1 MRSRLAAL
9 ALLMFSGI
17 ALARD
22 PVAIRDIRIEG
33 IQRIEAGTVF
43 SYLPLRVGDV
53 LDDDRSDQA
62 VKALFDT
69 GFFKDVRLELE
80 GDVLVVVVEERPSI
94 ASVDI
99 EGTKEFPAD
108 ALKSSLQEL
117 GLGVARTFDR
127 ALLDKAEQELKRQY
141 NARGKY
147 AATVTTTVT
156 PLERNR
162 VGLRFTVVEG
172 EAAKIRQIRILGARV
187 FKESDLVDELTLR
200 TPDWLSWYTKNDQY
214 SKQKLQADLETL
226 RSYYLNR
233 GYLEFNVE
241 GTQVSLTP
249 DRKAIYITISITE
262 GQPYKVTDIKLG
274 GEMLVPEAELRKL
287 VKVVPGETYSREQ
300 LNASTK
306 AINDRLSNDGYAF
319 ANVNA
324 VPDIDKE
331 KRTAAFTLF
340 IDPGRRVYVRRIVV
354 NGNTKTR
361 DEVVRREFRQMEG
374 GWYSAAQID
383 ASKKR
388 IDRTG
393 YFGEVGVETP
403 AVPGTSD
410 QVDVNVK
417 VKEKS
422 TGAITLGGGFSSDG
436 LLLSSSVS
444 QANVLGSGNSISLAA
459 NTGRINTVYSLSF
472 TNPYST
478 VDGVSR
484 GFDLYKR
491 RSDLS
496 LLSFGPRYNTDT
508 IGGGVRFGVPINES
522 DTINLG
528 LSVEATQLETFCA
541 DPVTGVVPGG
551 KGASFRSAC
560 EYVARQGDS
569 NAGLIGSV
577 GWSRNRLNSFLMPT
591 SGQRQRA
598 TLEFG
603 VPGLDLKY
611 YKFTY
616 DHVAYF
622 PITSDLTLKLNG
634 EVGYA
639 SGYSGSELPFFKN
652 FYAGGITSVRGFRTS
667 TLGPKDT
674 SSGGGLLA
682 RPIGGNQRLVATAE
696 VLYPIPGLGKER
708 SARISTFVDS
718 GLIRNSLESGS
729 DSGIKFSAGVGI
741 YFVSPFGPIQLSVA
755 KPLNSG
761 PTDIT
766 QIFQFTMGSQ
776 F

>member
-1 MRSRLAAL
+1 MISRLVAL
-9 ALLMFSGI
+9 ALLMMWGV
-17 ALARD
+17 AEARD
-22 PVAIRDIRIEG
+22 PVTVRDIRIEG

-43 SYLPLRVGDV
+43 SYLPIRAGDV

-62 VKALFDT
+62 LKALFDT

-80 GDVLVVVVEERPSI
+80 GDVLVVIVEERPSI
-94 ASVDI
+94 ASI
-99 EGTKEFPAD
+99 EVEGSKEFPAD

-117 GLGVARTFDR
+117 GLGIARTFDR

-162 VGLRFTVVEG
+162 VGIRFAVVEG
-172 EAAKIRQIRILGARV
+172 EAAKIRQIRILGTKV
-187 FKESDLVDELTLR
+187 FKEAELVDQLTLR
-200 TPDWLSWYTKNDQY
+200 TPDWLSWYTRNDQY

-226 RSYYLNR
+226 RSFYLNR

-249 DRKAIYITISITE
+249 DRKSIYITISVTE
-262 GQPYKVTDIKLG
+262 GEPYKVTDVKLA
-274 GEMLVPEAELRKL
+274 GEFLVPEEELRKL
-287 VKVVPGETYSREQ
+287 IKVAPGETYSRER

-306 AINDRLSNDGYAF
+306 AISDRLSNDGYAF
-319 ANVNA
+319 SNVNA
-324 VPDIDKE
+324 APEIDKE
-331 KRTAAFTLF
+331 NRTAAFTLF

-374 GWYSAAQID
+374 GWYSASQIE
-383 ASKKR
+383 ASKR
-388 IDRTG
+388 RVDRTN
-393 YFGEVGVETP
+393 YFSEVGIETP
-403 AVPGTSD
+403 AVPGSSD
-410 QVDVNVK
+410 QIDVNVK

-436 LLLSSSVS
+436 FLLSSSVS
-444 QANVLGSGNSISLAA
+444 QANVLGSGNSIGIAA
-459 NTGRINTVYSLSF
+459 NTGRINTVYSISF

-491 RSDLS
+491 RSDLA
-496 LLSFGPRYNTDT
+496 LLSFGPRYNTDS
-508 IGGGVRFGVPINES
+508 IGGGVRFGVPINET

-528 LSVEATQLETFCA
+528 LAAEATDLEVFDCDNPDST
-541 DPVTGVVPGG
+541 VR
-551 KGASFRSAC
+551 SFRSAC
-560 EYVARQGDS
+560 AYVARQGTS
-569 NAGLIGSV
+569 NSGVIGSA
-577 GWSRNRLNSFLMPT
+577 GWARNRLDSIILPRKG
-591 SGQRQRA
+591 SRQRA

-616 DHVAYF
+616 DHLYYTPLVG
-622 PITSDLTLKLNG
+622 DLTLKLNA

-639 SGYSGSELPFFKN
+639 AGFGGSELPFFKN

-667 TLGPKDT
+667 NIGPKDGEGT
-674 SSGGGLLA
+674 LA
-682 RPIGGNQRLVATAE
+682 RPTGGNQRLVTSAE
-696 VLYPIPGLGKER
+696 VMYLIPGLGKER
-708 SARISTFVDS
+708 NARISTFVDA
-718 GLIRNSLESGS
+718 GLIRNSLESSPDDGARIS
-729 DSGIKFSAGVGI
+729 TGIGL
-741 YFVSPFGPIQLSVA
+741 YFVSPFGPIQLAIS
-755 KPLNSG
+755 KPLNPG
-761 PTDIT
+761 PNDVT
-766 QIFQFTMGSQ
+766 QTFQFTMGQ
-776 F
+776 NF

>member
-1 MRSRLAAL
+1 MISRLVAL
-9 ALLMFSGI
+9 ALLMMWGV
-17 ALARD
+17 AEARD
-22 PVAIRDIRIEG
+22 PVTVRDIRIEG

-43 SYLPLRVGDV
+43 SYLPIRAGDV

-62 VKALFDT
+62 LKALFDT

-80 GDVLVVVVEERPSI
+80 GDVLVVIVEERPSI
-94 ASVDI
+94 ASI
-99 EGTKEFPAD
+99 EVEGSKEFPAD

-117 GLGVARTFDR
+117 GLGIARTFDR

-162 VGLRFTVVEG
+162 VGIRFAVVEG
-172 EAAKIRQIRILGARV
+172 EAAKIRQIRILGTKV
-187 FKESDLVDELTLR
+187 FKEAELVDQLTLR
-200 TPDWLSWYTKNDQY
+200 TPDWLSWYTRNDQY

-226 RSYYLNR
+226 RSFYLNR

-249 DRKAIYITISITE
+249 DRKSIYITISVTE
-262 GQPYKVTDIKLG
+262 GEPYKVTDVKLA
-274 GEMLVPEAELRKL
+274 GEFLVPEEELRKL
-287 VKVVPGETYSREQ
+287 IKVAPGETYSRER

-306 AINDRLSNDGYAF
+306 AISDRLSNDGYAF
-319 ANVNA
+319 SNVNA
-324 VPDIDKE
+324 APEIDKE
-331 KRTAAFTLF
+331 NRTAAFTLF

-374 GWYSAAQID
+374 GWYSAAQIE
-383 ASKKR
+383 ASKR
-388 IDRTG
+388 RVDRTN
-393 YFGEVGVETP
+393 YFSEVGIETP
-403 AVPGTSD
+403 AVPGSSD
-410 QVDVNVK
+410 QIDVNVK

-436 LLLSSSVS
+436 FLLSSSVS
-444 QANVLGSGNSISLAA
+444 QANVLGSGNSIGIAA
-459 NTGRINTVYSLSF
+459 NTGRINTVYSISF

-491 RSDLS
+491 RSDLA
-496 LLSFGPRYNTDT
+496 LLSFGPRYNTDS
-508 IGGGVRFGVPINES
+508 IGGGVRFGVPINET

-528 LSVEATQLETFCA
+528 LAAEATDLEVFDCDNPESTA
-541 DPVTGVVPGG
+541 R
-551 KGASFRSAC
+551 SFRSAC
-560 EYVARQGDS
+560 AYVARQGTS
-569 NAGLIGSV
+569 NSGVIGSA
-577 GWSRNRLNSFLMPT
+577 GWARNRLDSIILPRKG
-591 SGQRQRA
+591 SRQRA

-616 DHVAYF
+616 DHLYYTPLVG
-622 PITSDLTLKLNG
+622 DLTLKLNA

-639 SGYSGSELPFFKN
+639 AGFGGSELPFFKN

-667 TLGPKDT
+667 NIGPKDGEGT
-674 SSGGGLLA
+674 LA
-682 RPIGGNQRLVATAE
+682 RPTGGNQRLVTSAE
-696 VLYPIPGLGKER
+696 VMYLIPGLGKER
-708 SARISTFVDS
+708 NARISTFVDA
-718 GLIRNSLESGS
+718 GLIRNSLENSPDDGARIS
-729 DSGIKFSAGVGI
+729 TGIGL
-741 YFVSPFGPIQLSVA
+741 YFVSPFGPIQLAIS
-755 KPLNSG
+755 KPLNPG
-761 PTDIT
+761 PNDVT
-766 QIFQFTMGSQ
+766 QTFQFTMGQ
-776 F
+776 NF

>member
-1 MRSRLAAL
+1 MISRLVAL
-9 ALLMFSGI
+9 ALLMMWGV
-17 ALARD
+17 AEARD
-22 PVAIRDIRIEG
+22 PVTVRDIRIEG

-43 SYLPLRVGDV
+43 SYLPIRAGDV

-62 VKALFDT
+62 LKALFDT

-80 GDVLVVVVEERPSI
+80 GDVLVVIVEERPSI
-94 ASVDI
+94 ASI
-99 EGTKEFPAD
+99 EVEGSKEFPAD

-117 GLGVARTFDR
+117 GLGIARTFDR

-162 VGLRFTVVEG
+162 VGIRFAVVEG
-172 EAAKIRQIRILGARV
+172 EAAKIRQIRILGTKV
-187 FKESDLVDELTLR
+187 FKEAELVDQLTLR
-200 TPDWLSWYTKNDQY
+200 TPDWLSWYTRNDQY

-226 RSYYLNR
+226 RSFYLNR

-249 DRKAIYITISITE
+249 DRKSIYITISVTE
-262 GQPYKVTDIKLG
+262 GEPYKVTDVKLA
-274 GEMLVPEAELRKL
+274 GEFLVPEEELRKL
-287 VKVVPGETYSREQ
+287 IKVAPGETYSRER

-306 AINDRLSNDGYAF
+306 AISDRLSNDGYAF
-319 ANVNA
+319 SNVNA
-324 VPDIDKE
+324 APEIDKE
-331 KRTAAFTLF
+331 NRTAAFTLF

-374 GWYSAAQID
+374 GWYSAAQIE
-383 ASKKR
+383 ASKR
-388 IDRTG
+388 RVDRTN
-393 YFGEVGVETP
+393 YFSEVGIETP
-403 AVPGTSD
+403 AVPGSSD
-410 QVDVNVK
+410 QIDVNVK

-436 LLLSSSVS
+436 FLLSSSVS
-444 QANVLGSGNSISLAA
+444 QANVLGSGNSIGIAA
-459 NTGRINTVYSLSF
+459 NTGRINTVYSISF

-491 RSDLS
+491 RSDLA
-496 LLSFGPRYNTDT
+496 LLSFGPRYNTDS
-508 IGGGVRFGVPINES
+508 IGGGVRFGVPINET

-528 LSVEATQLETFCA
+528 LAAEATDLEVFDCDNPDST
-541 DPVTGVVPGG
+541 VR
-551 KGASFRSAC
+551 SFRSAC
-560 EYVARQGDS
+560 AYVARQGTS
-569 NAGLIGSV
+569 NSGVIGSA
-577 GWSRNRLNSFLMPT
+577 GWARNRLDSIILPRKG
-591 SGQRQRA
+591 SRQRA

-616 DHVAYF
+616 DHLYYTPLVG
-622 PITSDLTLKLNG
+622 DLTLKLNA

-639 SGYSGSELPFFKN
+639 AGFGGSELPFFKN

-667 TLGPKDT
+667 NIGPKDGEGT
-674 SSGGGLLA
+674 LA
-682 RPIGGNQRLVATAE
+682 RPTGGNQRLVTSAE
-696 VLYPIPGLGKER
+696 VMYLIPGLGKER
-708 SARISTFVDS
+708 NARISTFVDA
-718 GLIRNSLESGS
+718 GLIRNSLESSPDDGARIS
-729 DSGIKFSAGVGI
+729 TGIGL
-741 YFVSPFGPIQLSVA
+741 YFVSPFGPIQLAIS
-755 KPLNSG
+755 KPLNPG
-761 PTDIT
+761 PNDVT
-766 QIFQFTMGSQ
+766 QTFQFTMGQ
-776 F
+776 NF

>member
-1 MRSRLAAL
+1 MISRLVAL
-9 ALLMFSGI
+9 ALLMLWGV
-17 ALARD
+17 AEARD
-22 PVAIRDIRIEG
+22 PVTVRDIRIEG

-43 SYLPLRVGDV
+43 SYLPIRAGDV
-53 LDDDRSDQA
+53 LDGDRSDQA
-62 VKALFDT
+62 LKALFDT

-80 GDVLVVVVEERPSI
+80 GDVLVVIVEERPSI
-94 ASVDI
+94 ASI
-99 EGTKEFPAD
+99 EVEGSKEFPAD

-117 GLGVARTFDR
+117 GLGIARTFDR

-162 VGLRFTVVEG
+162 VGIRFAVVEG
-172 EAAKIRQIRILGARV
+172 AAAKIRQIRILGTKV
-187 FKESDLVDELTLR
+187 FKEAELVDQLTLR
-200 TPDWLSWYTKNDQY
+200 TPDWLSWYTRNDQY

-226 RSYYLNR
+226 RSFYLNR

-249 DRKAIYITISITE
+249 DRKSIYITISVTE
-262 GQPYKVTDIKLG
+262 GEPYKVTDVKLA
-274 GEMLVPEAELRKL
+274 GEFLVPEEELRKL
-287 VKVVPGETYSREQ
+287 IKVAPGETYSRER

-306 AINDRLSNDGYAF
+306 AISDRLSNDGYAF
-319 ANVNA
+319 SNVNA
-324 VPDIDKE
+324 APEIDKE
-331 KRTAAFTLF
+331 NRTAAFTLF

-374 GWYSAAQID
+374 GWYSAAQIE
-383 ASKKR
+383 ASKR
-388 IDRTG
+388 RVDRTN
-393 YFGEVGVETP
+393 YFSEVGIETP
-403 AVPGTSD
+403 AVPGSSD
-410 QVDVNVK
+410 QIDVNVK

-436 LLLSSSVS
+436 FLLSSSVS
-444 QANVLGSGNSISLAA
+444 QANVLGSGNSIGIAA
-459 NTGRINTVYSLSF
+459 NTGRINTVYSISF

-491 RSDLS
+491 RSDLA
-496 LLSFGPRYNTDT
+496 LLSFGPRYNTDS
-508 IGGGVRFGVPINES
+508 IGGGVRFGVPINET

-528 LSVEATQLETFCA
+528 LAAEATDLEVFDCDNPESTA
-541 DPVTGVVPGG
+541 R
-551 KGASFRSAC
+551 SFRSAC
-560 EYVARQGDS
+560 AYVARQGTS
-569 NAGLIGSV
+569 NSGVIGSA
-577 GWSRNRLNSFLMPT
+577 GWARNRLDSIILPRKG
-591 SGQRQRA
+591 SRQRA

-616 DHVAYF
+616 DHLYYTPLVG
-622 PITSDLTLKLNG
+622 DLTLKLNA

-639 SGYSGSELPFFKN
+639 GGFGGSELPFFKN

-667 TLGPKDT
+667 NIGPKDGEGT
-674 SSGGGLLA
+674 LA
-682 RPIGGNQRLVATAE
+682 RPTGGNQRLVTSAE
-696 VLYPIPGLGKER
+696 VMYLIPGLGKER
-708 SARISTFVDS
+708 NARISTFVDA
-718 GLIRNSLESGS
+718 GLIRNSLENSPDDGARIS
-729 DSGIKFSAGVGI
+729 TGIGL
-741 YFVSPFGPIQLSVA
+741 YFVSPFGPIQLAIS
-755 KPLNSG
+755 KPLNPG
-761 PTDIT
+761 PNDVT
-766 QIFQFTMGSQ
+766 QTFQFTMGQ
-776 F
+776 NF

>member
-1 MRSRLAAL
+1 MISRLVAL
-9 ALLMFSGI
+9 ALLMMWGV
-17 ALARD
+17 AEARD
-22 PVAIRDIRIEG
+22 PVTVRDIRIEG

-43 SYLPLRVGDV
+43 SYLPIRAGDV

-62 VKALFDT
+62 LKALFDT

-80 GDVLVVVVEERPSI
+80 GDVLVVIVEERPSI
-94 ASVDI
+94 ASI
-99 EGTKEFPAD
+99 EVEGSKEFPAD

-117 GLGVARTFDR
+117 GLGIARTFDR

-162 VGLRFTVVEG
+162 VGIRFAVVEG
-172 EAAKIRQIRILGARV
+172 EAAKIRQIRILGTKV
-187 FKESDLVDELTLR
+187 FKEAELVDQLTLR
-200 TPDWLSWYTKNDQY
+200 TPDWLSWYTRNDQY

-226 RSYYLNR
+226 RSFYLNR

-249 DRKAIYITISITE
+249 DRKSIYITISVTE
-262 GQPYKVTDIKLG
+262 GEPYKVTDVKLA
-274 GEMLVPEAELRKL
+274 GEFLVPEEELRKL
-287 VKVVPGETYSREQ
+287 IKVAPGETYSRER

-306 AINDRLSNDGYAF
+306 AISDRLSNDGYAF
-319 ANVNA
+319 SNVNA
-324 VPDIDKE
+324 APEIDKE
-331 KRTAAFTLF
+331 NRTAAFTLF

-374 GWYSAAQID
+374 GWYSASQIE
-383 ASKKR
+383 ASKR
-388 IDRTG
+388 RVDRTN
-393 YFGEVGVETP
+393 YFSEVGIETP
-403 AVPGTSD
+403 AVPGSSD
-410 QVDVNVK
+410 QIDVNVK

-436 LLLSSSVS
+436 FLLSSSVS
-444 QANVLGSGNSISLAA
+444 QANVLGSGNSIGIAA
-459 NTGRINTVYSLSF
+459 NTGRINTVYSISF

-491 RSDLS
+491 RSDLA
-496 LLSFGPRYNTDT
+496 LLSFGPRYNTDS
-508 IGGGVRFGVPINES
+508 IGGGVRFGVPINET

-528 LSVEATQLETFCA
+528 LAAEATDLEVFDCDNPDSTA
-541 DPVTGVVPGG
+541 R
-551 KGASFRSAC
+551 SFRSAC
-560 EYVARQGDS
+560 AYVARQGTS
-569 NAGLIGSV
+569 NSGVIGSA
-577 GWSRNRLNSFLMPT
+577 GWARNRLDSIILPRKG
-591 SGQRQRA
+591 SRQRA

-616 DHVAYF
+616 DHLYYTPLVG
-622 PITSDLTLKLNG
+622 DLTLKLNA

-639 SGYSGSELPFFKN
+639 AGFGGSELPFFKN

-667 TLGPKDT
+667 NIGPKDGEGT
-674 SSGGGLLA
+674 LA
-682 RPIGGNQRLVATAE
+682 RPTGGNQRLVTSAE
-696 VLYPIPGLGKER
+696 VMYLIPGLGKER
-708 SARISTFVDS
+708 NARISTFVDA
-718 GLIRNSLESGS
+718 GLIRNSLENSPDDGARIS
-729 DSGIKFSAGVGI
+729 TGIGL
-741 YFVSPFGPIQLSVA
+741 YFVSPFGPIQLAIS
-755 KPLNSG
+755 KPLNPG
-761 PTDIT
+761 PNDVT
-766 QIFQFTMGSQ
+766 QTFQFTMGQ
-776 F
+776 NF

>member
-1 MRSRLAAL
+1 MRLRLAAL
-9 ALLMFSGI
+9 ALLLFSGM

-22 PVAIRDIRIEG
+22 PVTIRDIRIEG
-33 IQRIEAGTVF
+33 IQRVEAGTVF
-43 SYLPLRVGDV
+43 SYLPLRVGDL
-53 LDDDRSDQA
+53 LDEERSDQA
-62 VKALFDT
+62 LKALFDT

-80 GDVLVVVVEERPSI
+80 GDVLVVIVEERPSI

-117 GLGVARTFDR
+117 GLGVSRTFDR

-172 EAAKIRQIRILGARV
+172 DAAKIRQIRILGAKV
-187 FKESDLVDELTLR
+187 FKEAELIDQLTLR
-200 TPDWLSWYTKNDQY
+200 TPDLLSWYTKNDQY

-249 DRKAIYITISITE
+249 DRKSIYITISVTE
-262 GQPYKVTDIKLG
+262 GEPYKVTDVKLA
-274 GEMLVPEAELRKL
+274 GEFLVPEDELKQL
-287 VKVVPGETYSREQ
+287 LKVAPGETYSREK

-306 AINDRLSNDGYAF
+306 AISERLSGDGYAF

-324 VPDIDKE
+324 APEIDKE
-331 KRTAAFTLF
+331 NRTAAFTLF

-361 DEVVRREFRQMEG
+361 DEVIRREFRQMEG
-374 GWYSAAQID
+374 GWYNSAQIE
-383 ASKKR
+383 ASKR
-388 IDRTG
+388 RVDRTA
-393 YFGEVGVETP
+393 YFSEVGIETP
-403 AVPGTSD
+403 AVPGSSD
-410 QVDVNVK
+410 QIDVNVK

-436 LLLSSSVS
+436 FLLSSSVS
-444 QANVLGSGNSISLAA
+444 QANVLGSGNSIGIAA

-491 RSDLS
+491 RSDLA
-496 LLSFGPRYNTDT
+496 LLSFGPRYNTDS

-528 LSVEATQLETFCA
+528 MAVESTDLEVFDCD
-541 DPVTGVVPGG
+541 DPDSNRR
-551 KGASFRSAC
+551 SFRSAC
-560 EYVARQGDS
+560 AYVARQGTTNS
-569 NAGLIGSV
+569 GVIGSV
-577 GWSRNRLNSFLMPT
+577 GWARNRLDSIILPK
-591 SGQRQRA
+591 SGSRQRA
-598 TLEFG
+598 TLEVG

-616 DHVAYF
+616 DHLYYTPLVGDF
-622 PITSDLTLKLNG
+622 ILKLNG
-634 EVGYA
+634 ELGYA
-639 SGYSGSELPFFKN
+639 EGFAGSELPFFKN

-667 TLGPKDT
+667 NIGPKDGT
-674 SSGGGLLA
+674 GNLA
-682 RPIGGNQRLVATAE
+682 RPTGGNQRLVASAE

-708 SARISTFVDS
+708 NARISTFVDA
-718 GLIRNSLESGS
+718 GLIRNSLESSPDDGARLS
-729 DSGIKFSAGVGI
+729 TGIGL
-741 YFVSPFGPIQLSVA
+741 YFVSPFGPIQLAIS
-755 KPLNSG
+755 KPINPG
-761 PTDIT
+761 PNDVVQT
-766 QIFQFTMGSQ
+766 FQFTMGQ
-776 F
+776 NF

>member
-1 MRSRLAAL
+1 MRFGFAAL
-9 ALLMFSGI
+9 AFLFSMLLSGL
-17 ALARD
+17 AAARD
-22 PVAIRDIRIEG
+22 PVTIRDIRVEG
-33 IQRIEAGTVF
+33 IQRVEAGTVF

-53 LDDDRSDQA
+53 LDADRSDQA
-62 VKALFDT
+62 IKALFDT
-69 GFFKDVRLELE
+69 GFFKDVKLELE
-80 GDVLVVVVEERPSI
+80 GDVLVVIVEERPSI
-94 ASVDI
+94 ASIDI

-172 EAAKIRQIRILGARV
+172 NAAKIRQIRILGTRA
-187 FKESDLVDELTLR
+187 FKEAELVDELTLR

-249 DRKAIYITISITE
+249 DRKSLYITISISE
-262 GQPYKVTDIKLG
+262 GEPYKVTDIKLA
-274 GEMLVPEAELRKL
+274 GEFLVPEEELRKL
-287 VKVVPGETYSREQ
+287 IKVSPGETYSRAQ

-306 AINDRLSNDGYAF
+306 AISDRLSNDGYAF

-324 VPDIDKE
+324 APEIDKE

-383 ASKKR
+383 ISKKR

-393 YFGEVGVETP
+393 YFAEVGIETP
-403 AVPGTSD
+403 AVPGSSD
-410 QVDVNVK
+410 QIDVNVK

-444 QANVLGSGNSISLAA
+444 QANVLGSGNSISLGA

-491 RSDLS
+491 RSDLA
-496 LLSFGPRYNTDT
+496 LLSFGPLYNTDSL
-508 IGGGVRFGVPINES
+508 GGGVRFSVPINDTDAINFGLALES
-522 DTINLG
+522 T
-528 LSVEATQLETFCA
+528 TLEVFNCNDETSNRR
-541 DPVTGVVPGG
+541 
-551 KGASFRSAC
+551 SFRSAC
-560 EYVARQGDS
+560 DYVARQGE
-569 NAGLIGSV
+569 NNNGVIGSV
-577 GWSRNRLNSFLMPT
+577 GWARNRLNSFVLPT

-603 VPGLDLKY
+603 MPGLDLKY

-616 DHVAYF
+616 DHLYYTPLVGDF
-622 PITSDLTLKLNG
+622 ILKLNG

-639 SGYSGSELPFFKN
+639 NGYSGSELPFFKN
-652 FYAGGITSVRGFRTS
+652 FYAGGISSVRGFRTS
-667 TLGPKDT
+667 TLGPKDDRNGT
-674 SSGGGLLA
+674 GILA
-682 RPIGGNQRLVATAE
+682 RPVGGNQRVVATAE

-708 SARISTFVDS
+708 NARISTFVDG
-718 GLIRNSLESGS
+718 GLIRNSQES
-729 DSGIKFSAGVGI
+729 SGDDGPRFSAGIGV

-755 KPLNSG
+755 QPLNSG
-761 PTDIT
+761 PNDIT

>member
-1 MRSRLAAL
+1 MISRLVAL
-9 ALLMFSGI
+9 ALLMLWGV
-17 ALARD
+17 AEARD
-22 PVAIRDIRIEG
+22 PVTVRDIRIEG

-43 SYLPLRVGDV
+43 SYLPIRAGDV
-53 LDDDRSDQA
+53 LDGDRSDQA
-62 VKALFDT
+62 LKALFDT

-80 GDVLVVVVEERPSI
+80 GDVLVVIVEERPSI
-94 ASVDI
+94 ASI
-99 EGTKEFPAD
+99 EVEGSKEFPAD

-117 GLGVARTFDR
+117 GLGIARTFDR

-162 VGLRFTVVEG
+162 VGIRFAVVEG
-172 EAAKIRQIRILGARV
+172 AAAKIRQIRILGTKV
-187 FKESDLVDELTLR
+187 FKEAELVDQLTLR
-200 TPDWLSWYTKNDQY
+200 TPDWLSWYTRNDQY

-226 RSYYLNR
+226 RSFYLNR

-249 DRKAIYITISITE
+249 DRKSIYITISVTE
-262 GQPYKVTDIKLG
+262 GEPYKVTDVKLA
-274 GEMLVPEAELRKL
+274 GEFLVPEEELRKL
-287 VKVVPGETYSREQ
+287 IKVAPGETYSRER

-306 AINDRLSNDGYAF
+306 AISDRLSNDGYAF
-319 ANVNA
+319 SNVNA
-324 VPDIDKE
+324 APEIDKE
-331 KRTAAFTLF
+331 NRTAAFTLF

-374 GWYSAAQID
+374 GWYSAAQIE
-383 ASKKR
+383 ASKR
-388 IDRTG
+388 RVDRTN
-393 YFGEVGVETP
+393 YFSEVGIETP
-403 AVPGTSD
+403 AVPGSSD
-410 QVDVNVK
+410 QIDVNVK

-436 LLLSSSVS
+436 FLLSSSVS
-444 QANVLGSGNSISLAA
+444 QANVLGSGNSIGIAA
-459 NTGRINTVYSLSF
+459 NTGRINTVYSISF

-491 RSDLS
+491 RSDLA
-496 LLSFGPRYNTDT
+496 LLSFGPRYNTDS
-508 IGGGVRFGVPINES
+508 IGGGVRFGVPINET

-528 LSVEATQLETFCA
+528 LAAEATDLEVFNCDNPESTA
-541 DPVTGVVPGG
+541 R
-551 KGASFRSAC
+551 SFRSAC
-560 EYVARQGDS
+560 AYVARQGTS
-569 NAGLIGSV
+569 NSGVIGSA
-577 GWSRNRLNSFLMPT
+577 GWARNRLDSIILPRKG
-591 SGQRQRA
+591 SRQRA

-616 DHVAYF
+616 DHLYYTPLVG
-622 PITSDLTLKLNG
+622 DLTLKLNA

-639 SGYSGSELPFFKN
+639 GGFGGSELPFFKN

-667 TLGPKDT
+667 NIGPKDGEGT
-674 SSGGGLLA
+674 LA
-682 RPIGGNQRLVATAE
+682 RPTGGNQRLVTSAE
-696 VLYPIPGLGKER
+696 VMYLIPGLGKER
-708 SARISTFVDS
+708 NARISTFVDA
-718 GLIRNSLESGS
+718 GLIRNSLENSPDDGARIS
-729 DSGIKFSAGVGI
+729 TGIGL
-741 YFVSPFGPIQLSVA
+741 YFVSPFGPIQLAIS
-755 KPLNSG
+755 KPLNPG
-761 PTDIT
+761 PNDVT
-766 QIFQFTMGSQ
+766 QTFQFTMGQ
-776 F
+776 NF

>member
-1 MRSRLAAL
+1 MISRLVAL
-9 ALLMFSGI
+9 ALLMMWGV
-17 ALARD
+17 AEARD
-22 PVAIRDIRIEG
+22 PVTVRDIRIEG

-43 SYLPLRVGDV
+43 SYLPIRAGDV

-62 VKALFDT
+62 LKALFDT

-80 GDVLVVVVEERPSI
+80 GDVLVVIVEERPSI
-94 ASVDI
+94 ASI
-99 EGTKEFPAD
+99 EVEGSKEFPAD

-117 GLGVARTFDR
+117 GLGIARTFDR

-162 VGLRFTVVEG
+162 VGIRFAVVEG
-172 EAAKIRQIRILGARV
+172 EAAKIRQIRILGTKV
-187 FKESDLVDELTLR
+187 FKEAELVDQLTLR
-200 TPDWLSWYTKNDQY
+200 TPDWLSWYTRNDQY

-226 RSYYLNR
+226 RSFYLNR

-249 DRKAIYITISITE
+249 DRKSIYITISVTE
-262 GQPYKVTDIKLG
+262 GEPYKVTDVKLA
-274 GEMLVPEAELRKL
+274 GEFLVPEEELRKL
-287 VKVVPGETYSREQ
+287 IKVAPGETYSRER

-306 AINDRLSNDGYAF
+306 AISDRLSNDGYAF
-319 ANVNA
+319 SNVNA
-324 VPDIDKE
+324 APEIDKE
-331 KRTAAFTLF
+331 NRTAAFTLF

-374 GWYSAAQID
+374 GWYSAAQIE
-383 ASKKR
+383 ASKR
-388 IDRTG
+388 RVDRTN
-393 YFGEVGVETP
+393 YFSEVGIETP
-403 AVPGTSD
+403 AVPGSSD
-410 QVDVNVK
+410 QIDVNVK

-436 LLLSSSVS
+436 FLLSSSVS
-444 QANVLGSGNSISLAA
+444 QANVLGSGNSIGIAA
-459 NTGRINTVYSLSF
+459 NTGRINTVYSISF

-491 RSDLS
+491 RSDLA
-496 LLSFGPRYNTDT
+496 LLSFGPRYNTDS
-508 IGGGVRFGVPINES
+508 IGGGVRFGVPINET

-528 LSVEATQLETFCA
+528 LAAEATDLEVFDCDNPESTA
-541 DPVTGVVPGG
+541 R
-551 KGASFRSAC
+551 SFRSAC
-560 EYVARQGDS
+560 AYVARQGTS
-569 NAGLIGSV
+569 NSGVIGSA
-577 GWSRNRLNSFLMPT
+577 GWARNRLDSIILPRKG
-591 SGQRQRA
+591 SRQRA

-611 YKFTY
+611 YKLTY
-616 DHVAYF
+616 DHLYYTPLVG
-622 PITSDLTLKLNG
+622 DLTLKLNA

-639 SGYSGSELPFFKN
+639 AGFGGSELPFFKN

-667 TLGPKDT
+667 NIGPKDGEGT
-674 SSGGGLLA
+674 LA
-682 RPIGGNQRLVATAE
+682 RPTGSNQRLVTSAE
-696 VLYPIPGLGKER
+696 VMYLIPGLGKER
-708 SARISTFVDS
+708 NPRISTFVDA
-718 GLIRNSLESGS
+718 GLIRNSLESSPDDGARIS
-729 DSGIKFSAGVGI
+729 TGIGL
-741 YFVSPFGPIQLSVA
+741 YFVSPFGPIQLAIS
-755 KPLNSG
+755 KPLNPG
-761 PTDIT
+761 PNDVT
-766 QIFQFTMGSQ
+766 QTFQFTMGQ
-776 F
+776 NF

>member
-1 MRSRLAAL
+1 MRFRLAAL
-9 ALLMFSGI
+9 ALLLASGL
-17 ALARD
+17 AVARD
-22 PVAIRDIRIEG
+22 PVTIRDIRIEG

-43 SYLPLRVGDV
+43 SYLPVRVGDL
-53 LDDDRSDQA
+53 LDDERSDQA
-62 VKALFDT
+62 IKALFDT

-80 GDVLVVVVEERPSI
+80 GDVLVVLVEERPSI
-94 ASVDI
+94 ASVEF

-108 ALKSSLQEL
+108 ALKASLAEL

-172 EAAKIRQIRILGARV
+172 EAAKIRQIRILGAKA
-187 FKESDLVDELTLR
+187 FKESELLDLLTLR

-214 SKQKLQADLETL
+214 SKQKLQADLEIL

-249 DRKAIYITISITE
+249 DRKAIYITVSVSE
-262 GQPYKVTDIKLG
+262 GEPYQVTDVKLAG
-274 GEMLVPEAELRKL
+274 DFLVPEDELRKL
-287 VKVVPGETYSREQ
+287 VKVTAGETYSRER

-306 AINDRLSNDGYAF
+306 AISDRLSNDGYAF

-324 VPDIDKE
+324 APEIDKE

-374 GWYSAAQID
+374 GWYSAAQIE
-383 ASKKR
+383 ASKRR
-388 IDRTG
+388 IDRTT
-393 YFGEVGVETP
+393 FFSEVGIETP
-403 AVPGTSD
+403 PVPGTTD
-410 QVDVNVK
+410 QIDVNVK

-436 LLLSSSVS
+436 FLLSSSVS
-444 QANVLGSGNSISLAA
+444 QANVLGSGNALSVAA

-484 GFDLYKR
+484 GFDIYKR
-491 RSDLS
+491 RSDLA
-496 LLSFGPRYNTDT
+496 LLSFGPRYNTDSL
-508 IGGGVRFGVPINES
+508 GGGVRFGVPINES
-522 DTINLG
+522 DSVNLG
-528 LSVEATQLETFCA
+528 LAAEATDIEVFDCN
-541 DPVTGVVPGG
+541 DPNSNQR
-551 KGASFRSAC
+551 SFRSAC
-560 EYVARQGDS
+560 EYVARQGTS
-569 NAGLIGSV
+569 NAGVIGSV
-577 GWSRNRLNSFLMPT
+577 GWARNRLDSVILPK
-591 SGQRQRA
+591 SGSRQRA
-598 TLEFG
+598 TFEVG

-611 YKFTY
+611 YKVTY
-616 DHVAYF
+616 DHLYYT
-622 PITSDLTLKLNG
+622 PLIGDLTLKLNG
-634 EVGYA
+634 EIGYA
-639 SGYSGSELPFFKN
+639 GGYAGSELPFFKN
-652 FYAGGITSVRGFRTS
+652 FYAGGITSVRGYRTS
-667 TLGPKDT
+667 NIGPKDGT
-674 SSGGGLLA
+674 GNLA
-682 RPIGGNQRLVATAE
+682 RPTGGNQRLVVTAE

-708 SARISTFVDS
+708 NARISTFID
-718 GLIRNSLESGS
+718 GGMIRNSLE
-729 DSGIKFSAGVGI
+729 DSNDNGARFAVGI
-741 YFVSPFGPIQLSVA
+741 GVYFVSPFGPIQLAVSQ
-755 KPLNSG
+755 PLNPG
-761 PTDIT
+761 PNDVT
-766 QIFQFTMGSQ
+766 QPFQFTMGSN

>member
-1 MRSRLAAL
+1 MKLCLAAL
-9 ALLMFSGI
+9 AFLFVSGV
-17 ALARD
+17 AQARD
-22 PVAIRDIRIEG
+22 PVTVRDIRIEG
-33 IQRIEAGTVF
+33 IQRVEAGTVF
-43 SYLPLRVGDV
+43 SYLPIRVGDL

-62 VKALFDT
+62 IKALFDT

-80 GDVLVVVVEERPSI
+80 GDVLVVIVEERPSI

-99 EGTKEFPAD
+99 EGVKDFPAD
-108 ALKSSLQEL
+108 KLKSSLQEI
-117 GLGVARTFDR
+117 GLGISRTFER

-172 EAAKIRQIRILGARV
+172 EAAKIRQIRILGAKA
-187 FKESDLVDELTLR
+187 FKEADLVDQLTLR

-241 GTQVSLTP
+241 GTQVSLTA

-262 GQPYKVTDIKLG
+262 GEPYKVTDVKIA

-287 VKVVPGETYSREQ
+287 VKVNPGDTYSREK

-306 AINDRLSNDGYAF
+306 AISDRLSNDGYAF

-324 VPDIDKE
+324 APDIDKTN
-331 KRTAAFTLF
+331 RTAAFTLF
-340 IDPGRRVYVRRIVV
+340 VDPGRRVYVRRIVV

-361 DEVVRREFRQMEG
+361 DEVIRREFRQMEG
-374 GWYSAAQID
+374 GWYSAKQIEV
-383 ASKKR
+383 SKR
-388 IDRTG
+388 RVDRTN
-393 YFGEVGVETP
+393 YFSEVGVETP

-410 QVDVNVK
+410 QIDVNVK

-436 LLLSSSVS
+436 FLLSSSVS
-444 QANVLGSGNSISLAA
+444 QANVLGSGNSIGIAA
-459 NTGRINTVYSLSF
+459 NTGRINTIYSISF

-491 RSDLS
+491 RSDLA
-496 LLSFGPRYNTDT
+496 LLSFGPRYNTDSV
-508 IGGGVRFGVPINES
+508 GGGVRFGVPINET

-528 LSVEATQLETFCA
+528 LGAESTQLEVFDCDNPDSTSR
-541 DPVTGVVPGG
+541 
-551 KGASFRSAC
+551 SFRSAC
-560 EYVARQGDS
+560 EYVARQGEQ
-569 NAGLIGSV
+569 NAGVIGSA
-577 GWSRNRLNSFLMPT
+577 GWARNRLDSIILPR
-591 SGQRQRA
+591 SGSRQRA
-598 TLEFG
+598 TLEVG

-611 YKFTY
+611 YKLTY
-616 DHVAYF
+616 DHLYYTPLVGDF
-622 PITSDLTLKLNG
+622 ILKLNG
-634 EVGYA
+634 EIGYA
-639 SGYSGSELPFFKN
+639 AGYGGSELPFFKN

-667 TLGPKDT
+667 NIGPKDNT
-674 SSGGGLLA
+674 GVFA
-682 RPIGGNQRLVATAE
+682 RPTGGNQRVVASAE

-708 SARISTFVDS
+708 NARISTFVDA
-718 GLIRNSLESGS
+718 GLIRNSLEASTDDGPRFS
-729 DSGIKFSAGVGI
+729 TGIGL
-741 YFVSPFGPIQLSVA
+741 YFVSPFGPIQLAIS
-755 KPLNSG
+755 KPVNAG
-761 PTDIT
+761 PNDVT
-766 QIFQFTMGSQ
+766 QTFQFTMGQ
-776 F
+776 NF

>member
-1 MRSRLAAL
+1 MISRLVAL
-9 ALLMFSGI
+9 ALLMLWGV
-17 ALARD
+17 AEARD
-22 PVAIRDIRIEG
+22 PVTVRDIRIEG

-43 SYLPLRVGDV
+43 SYLPIRAGDV
-53 LDDDRSDQA
+53 LDGDRSDQA
-62 VKALFDT
+62 LKALFDT

-80 GDVLVVVVEERPSI
+80 GDVLVVIVEERPSI
-94 ASVDI
+94 ASI
-99 EGTKEFPAD
+99 EVEGSKEFPAD

-117 GLGVARTFDR
+117 GLGIARTFDR

-162 VGLRFTVVEG
+162 VGIRFAVVEG
-172 EAAKIRQIRILGARV
+172 EAAKIRQIRILGTKV
-187 FKESDLVDELTLR
+187 FKEAELVDQLTLR
-200 TPDWLSWYTKNDQY
+200 TPDWLSWYTRNDQY

-226 RSYYLNR
+226 RSFYLNR

-249 DRKAIYITISITE
+249 DRKSIYITISVTE
-262 GQPYKVTDIKLG
+262 GEPYKVTDVKLA
-274 GEMLVPEAELRKL
+274 GEFLVPEEELRKL
-287 VKVVPGETYSREQ
+287 IKVAPGETYSRER

-306 AINDRLSNDGYAF
+306 AISDRLSNDGYAF
-319 ANVNA
+319 SNVNA
-324 VPDIDKE
+324 APEIDKE
-331 KRTAAFTLF
+331 NRTAAFTLF

-374 GWYSAAQID
+374 GWYSAAQIE
-383 ASKKR
+383 ASKR
-388 IDRTG
+388 RVDRTN
-393 YFGEVGVETP
+393 YFSEVGIETP
-403 AVPGTSD
+403 AVPGSSD
-410 QVDVNVK
+410 QIDVNVK

-436 LLLSSSVS
+436 FLLSSSVS
-444 QANVLGSGNSISLAA
+444 QANVLGSGNSIGIAA
-459 NTGRINTVYSLSF
+459 NTGRINTVYSISF

-491 RSDLS
+491 RSDLA
-496 LLSFGPRYNTDT
+496 LLSFGPRYNTDS
-508 IGGGVRFGVPINES
+508 IGGGVRFGVPINET

-528 LSVEATQLETFCA
+528 LAAEATDLEVFDCDNPESTA
-541 DPVTGVVPGG
+541 R
-551 KGASFRSAC
+551 SFRSAC
-560 EYVARQGDS
+560 AYVARQGTS
-569 NAGLIGSV
+569 NSGVIGSA
-577 GWSRNRLNSFLMPT
+577 GWARNRLDSIILPRKG
-591 SGQRQRA
+591 SRQRA

-616 DHVAYF
+616 DHLYYTPLVG
-622 PITSDLTLKLNG
+622 DLTLKLNA

-639 SGYSGSELPFFKN
+639 GGFGGSELPFFKN

-667 TLGPKDT
+667 NIGPKDGEGT
-674 SSGGGLLA
+674 LA
-682 RPIGGNQRLVATAE
+682 RPTGGNQRLVTSAE
-696 VLYPIPGLGKER
+696 VMYLIPGLGKER
-708 SARISTFVDS
+708 NARISTFVDA
-718 GLIRNSLESGS
+718 GLIRNSLENSPDDGARIS
-729 DSGIKFSAGVGI
+729 TGIGL
-741 YFVSPFGPIQLSVA
+741 YFVSPFGPIQLAIS
-755 KPLNSG
+755 KPLNPG
-761 PTDIT
+761 PNDVT
-766 QIFQFTMGSQ
+766 QTFQFTMGQ
-776 F
+776 NF

>member
-1 MRSRLAAL
+1 MRLRLAAL
-9 ALLMFSGI
+9 ALLLFSGM

-22 PVAIRDIRIEG
+22 PVTIRDIRIEG
-33 IQRIEAGTVF
+33 IQRVEAGTVF
-43 SYLPLRVGDV
+43 SYLPLRVGDL
-53 LDDDRSDQA
+53 LDEERSDQA
-62 VKALFDT
+62 LKALFDT

-80 GDVLVVVVEERPSI
+80 GDVLVVIVEERPSI

-117 GLGVARTFDR
+117 GLGVSRTFDR

-172 EAAKIRQIRILGARV
+172 DAAKIRQIRILGAKV
-187 FKESDLVDELTLR
+187 FKEAELIDQLTLR
-200 TPDWLSWYTKNDQY
+200 TPDLLSWYTKNDQY

-249 DRKAIYITISITE
+249 DRKSIYITISVTE
-262 GQPYKVTDIKLG
+262 GEPYKVTDVKLA
-274 GEMLVPEAELRKL
+274 GEFLVPEDELKQL
-287 VKVVPGETYSREQ
+287 LKVAPGETYSREK

-306 AINDRLSNDGYAF
+306 AISERLSNDGYAF

-324 VPDIDKE
+324 APEIDKE
-331 KRTAAFTLF
+331 NRTAAFTLF

-361 DEVVRREFRQMEG
+361 DEVIRREFRQMEG
-374 GWYSAAQID
+374 GWYSSTQIE
-383 ASKKR
+383 ASKR
-388 IDRTG
+388 RVDRTA
-393 YFGEVGVETP
+393 YFSEVGIETP
-403 AVPGTSD
+403 AVPGSSD
-410 QVDVNVK
+410 QIDVNVK

-436 LLLSSSVS
+436 FLLSSSVS
-444 QANVLGSGNSISLAA
+444 QANVLGSGNSIGIAA

-491 RSDLS
+491 RSDLA
-496 LLSFGPRYNTDT
+496 LLSFGPRYNTDS

-528 LSVEATQLETFCA
+528 MAVESTDLEVFDCD
-541 DPVTGVVPGG
+541 DPDSNRR
-551 KGASFRSAC
+551 SFRSAC
-560 EYVARQGDS
+560 AYVARQGTTNS
-569 NAGLIGSV
+569 GVIGSV
-577 GWSRNRLNSFLMPT
+577 GWARNRLDSIILPK
-591 SGQRQRA
+591 SGSRQRA
-598 TLEFG
+598 TLEVG

-616 DHVAYF
+616 DHLYYTPLVGDF
-622 PITSDLTLKLNG
+622 ILKLNG
-634 EVGYA
+634 ELGYA
-639 SGYSGSELPFFKN
+639 EGFAGSELPFFKN

-667 TLGPKDT
+667 NIGPKDGT
-674 SSGGGLLA
+674 GNLA
-682 RPIGGNQRLVATAE
+682 RPTGGNQRLVASAE

-708 SARISTFVDS
+708 NARISTFVDA
-718 GLIRNSLESGS
+718 GLIRNSLESSPDDGARLS
-729 DSGIKFSAGVGI
+729 TGIGL
-741 YFVSPFGPIQLSVA
+741 YFVSPFGPIQLAIS
-755 KPLNSG
+755 KPINPG
-761 PTDIT
+761 PNDVVQT
-766 QIFQFTMGSQ
+766 FQFTMGQ
-776 F
+776 NF

>member
-1 MRSRLAAL
+1 MISRLVAL
-9 ALLMFSGI
+9 ALLMMWGV
-17 ALARD
+17 AEARD
-22 PVAIRDIRIEG
+22 PVTVRDIRIEG

-43 SYLPLRVGDV
+43 SYLPIRAGDV
-53 LDDDRSDQA
+53 LDGDRSDQA
-62 VKALFDT
+62 LKALFDT

-80 GDVLVVVVEERPSI
+80 GDVLVVIVEERPSI
-94 ASVDI
+94 ASI
-99 EGTKEFPAD
+99 EVEGSKEFPAD

-117 GLGVARTFDR
+117 GLGIARTFDR

-162 VGLRFTVVEG
+162 VGIRFAVVEG
-172 EAAKIRQIRILGARV
+172 EAAKIRQIRILGTKV
-187 FKESDLVDELTLR
+187 FKEAELVDQLTLR
-200 TPDWLSWYTKNDQY
+200 TPDWLSWYTRNDQY

-226 RSYYLNR
+226 RSFYLNR

-249 DRKAIYITISITE
+249 DRKSIYITISVTE
-262 GQPYKVTDIKLG
+262 GEPYKVTDVKLA
-274 GEMLVPEAELRKL
+274 GEFLVPEEELRKL
-287 VKVVPGETYSREQ
+287 IKVAPGETYSRER

-306 AINDRLSNDGYAF
+306 AISDRLSNDGYAF
-319 ANVNA
+319 SNVNA
-324 VPDIDKE
+324 APEIDKE
-331 KRTAAFTLF
+331 NRTAAFTLF

-374 GWYSAAQID
+374 GWYSASQIE
-383 ASKKR
+383 ASKR
-388 IDRTG
+388 RVDRTN
-393 YFGEVGVETP
+393 YFSEVGIETP
-403 AVPGTSD
+403 AVPGSSD
-410 QVDVNVK
+410 QIDVNVK

-436 LLLSSSVS
+436 FLLSSSVS
-444 QANVLGSGNSISLAA
+444 QANVLGSGNSIGIAA
-459 NTGRINTVYSLSF
+459 NTGRINTVYSISF

-491 RSDLS
+491 RSDLA
-496 LLSFGPRYNTDT
+496 LLSFGPRYNTDS
-508 IGGGVRFGVPINES
+508 IGGGVRFGVPINET

-528 LSVEATQLETFCA
+528 LAAEATDLEVFDCDNPESTA
-541 DPVTGVVPGG
+541 R
-551 KGASFRSAC
+551 SFRSAC
-560 EYVARQGDS
+560 AYVARQGTS
-569 NAGLIGSV
+569 NSGVIGSA
-577 GWSRNRLNSFLMPT
+577 GWARNRLDSIILPRKG
-591 SGQRQRA
+591 SRQRA

-616 DHVAYF
+616 DHLYYTPLVG
-622 PITSDLTLKLNG
+622 DLTLKLNA

-639 SGYSGSELPFFKN
+639 GGFGGSELPFFKN

-667 TLGPKDT
+667 NIGPKDGEGT
-674 SSGGGLLA
+674 LA
-682 RPIGGNQRLVATAE
+682 RPTGGNQRLVTSAE
-696 VLYPIPGLGKER
+696 VMYLIPGLGKER
-708 SARISTFVDS
+708 NARISTFVDA
-718 GLIRNSLESGS
+718 GLIRNSLENSPDDGARIS
-729 DSGIKFSAGVGI
+729 TGIGL
-741 YFVSPFGPIQLSVA
+741 YFVSPFGPIQLAIS
-755 KPLNSG
+755 KPLNPG
-761 PTDIT
+761 PNDVT
-766 QIFQFTMGSQ
+766 QTFQFTMGQ
-776 F
+776 NF

>member
-1 MRSRLAAL
+1 MISRLVAL
-9 ALLMFSGI
+9 ALLMLWGV
-17 ALARD
+17 AEARD
-22 PVAIRDIRIEG
+22 PVTVRDIRIEG

-43 SYLPLRVGDV
+43 SYLPIRAGDV
-53 LDDDRSDQA
+53 LDGDRSDQA
-62 VKALFDT
+62 LKALFDT

-80 GDVLVVVVEERPSI
+80 GDVLVVIVEERPSI
-94 ASVDI
+94 ASI
-99 EGTKEFPAD
+99 EVEGSKEFPAD

-117 GLGVARTFDR
+117 GLGIARTFDR

-162 VGLRFTVVEG
+162 VGIRFAVVEG
-172 EAAKIRQIRILGARV
+172 EAAKIRQIRILGTKV
-187 FKESDLVDELTLR
+187 FKEAELVDQLTLR
-200 TPDWLSWYTKNDQY
+200 TPDWLSWYTRNDQY

-226 RSYYLNR
+226 RSFYLNR

-249 DRKAIYITISITE
+249 DRKSIYITISVTE
-262 GQPYKVTDIKLG
+262 GEPYKVTDVKLA
-274 GEMLVPEAELRKL
+274 GEFLVPEEELRKL
-287 VKVVPGETYSREQ
+287 IKVAPGETYSRER

-306 AINDRLSNDGYAF
+306 AISDRLSNDGYAF
-319 ANVNA
+319 SNVNA
-324 VPDIDKE
+324 APEIDKE
-331 KRTAAFTLF
+331 NRTAAFTLF

-374 GWYSAAQID
+374 GWYSAAQIE
-383 ASKKR
+383 ASKR
-388 IDRTG
+388 RVDRTN
-393 YFGEVGVETP
+393 YFSEVGIETP
-403 AVPGTSD
+403 AVPGSSD
-410 QVDVNVK
+410 QIDVNVK

-436 LLLSSSVS
+436 FLLSSSVS
-444 QANVLGSGNSISLAA
+444 QANVLGSGNSIGIAA
-459 NTGRINTVYSLSF
+459 NTGRINTVYSISF

-491 RSDLS
+491 RSDLA
-496 LLSFGPRYNTDT
+496 LLSFGPRYNTDS
-508 IGGGVRFGVPINES
+508 IGGGVRFGVPINET

-528 LSVEATQLETFCA
+528 LAAEATDLEVFDCDNPESTA
-541 DPVTGVVPGG
+541 R
-551 KGASFRSAC
+551 SFRSAC
-560 EYVARQGDS
+560 AYVARQGTS
-569 NAGLIGSV
+569 NSGVIGSA
-577 GWSRNRLNSFLMPT
+577 GWARNRLDSIILPRKG
-591 SGQRQRA
+591 SRQRA

-616 DHVAYF
+616 DHLYYTPLVG
-622 PITSDLTLKLNG
+622 DLTLKLNA

-639 SGYSGSELPFFKN
+639 GGFGGSELPFFKN

-667 TLGPKDT
+667 NIGPKDGEGT
-674 SSGGGLLA
+674 LA
-682 RPIGGNQRLVATAE
+682 RPTGGNQRLVTSAE
-696 VLYPIPGLGKER
+696 VMYLIPGLGKER
-708 SARISTFVDS
+708 NARISTFVDA
-718 GLIRNSLESGS
+718 GLIRNSLENSLDDGARIS
-729 DSGIKFSAGVGI
+729 TGIGL
-741 YFVSPFGPIQLSVA
+741 YFVSPFGPIQLAIS
-755 KPLNSG
+755 KPLNPG
-761 PTDIT
+761 PNDVT
-766 QIFQFTMGSQ
+766 QTFQFTMGQ
-776 F
+776 NF

>member
-1 MRSRLAAL
+1 MRLRLAAL
-9 ALLMFSGI
+9 ALLLMSGI
-17 ALARD
+17 AFARD
-22 PVAIRDIRIEG
+22 PVTIRDIRIEG

-43 SYLPLRVGDV
+43 SYLPVRVGDL
-53 LDDDRSDQA
+53 LDDERSDQA
-62 VKALFDT
+62 LKALFDT

-80 GDVLVVVVEERPSI
+80 GDVLVVIVEERPSI
-94 ASVDI
+94 ASI
-99 EGTKEFPAD
+99 EVEGSKEFPAD

-117 GLGVARTFDR
+117 GLGIARTFDR

-172 EAAKIRQIRILGARV
+172 DAAKIRQIRILGAKV
-187 FKESDLVDELTLR
+187 FKESELVDQLTLR
-200 TPDWLSWYTKNDQY
+200 TPDWMSWYTKNDQY

-249 DRKAIYITISITE
+249 DRKSIYITISVTE
-262 GQPYKVTDIKLG
+262 GEPYKVTDVKLA
-274 GEMLVPEAELRKL
+274 GEFLVPEDELRQL
-287 VKVVPGETYSREQ
+287 LKVAPGETYSREK
-300 LNASTK
+300 LNATTK
-306 AINDRLSNDGYAF
+306 AISDRLSNDGYAF

-324 VPDIDKE
+324 APEIDKE
-331 KRTAAFTLF
+331 NRTAAFTLF

-361 DEVVRREFRQMEG
+361 DEVIRREFRQMEG
-374 GWYSAAQID
+374 GWYSAAQIE
-383 ASKKR
+383 ASKR
-388 IDRTG
+388 RVDRTN
-393 YFGEVGVETP
+393 YFSEVGIETP
-403 AVPGTSD
+403 AVPGSSD
-410 QVDVNVK
+410 QIDVNVK

-436 LLLSSSVS
+436 FLLSSSVS
-444 QANVLGSGNSISLAA
+444 QANVLGSGNSIGIAA

-491 RSDLS
+491 RSDLA
-496 LLSFGPRYNTDT
+496 LLSFGPRYNTDS
-508 IGGGVRFGVPINES
+508 IGGGVRFGVPINET

-528 LSVEATQLETFCA
+528 LAVESTQIEVFDCD
-541 DPVTGVVPGG
+541 DPDSTRR
-551 KGASFRSAC
+551 SFRSAC
-560 EYVARQGDS
+560 EYVARQGDN
-569 NAGLIGSV
+569 NAGVISSA
-577 GWSRNRLNSFLMPT
+577 GWARNRLDSIILPK
-591 SGQRQRA
+591 SGSRQRA
-598 TLEFG
+598 TLEVG

-611 YKFTY
+611 YKLTY
-616 DHVAYF
+616 DHLYYTPLVGDF
-622 PITSDLTLKLNG
+622 ILKLNG

-639 SGYSGSELPFFKN
+639 AGFAGSELPFFKN

-667 TLGPKDT
+667 NIGPKDGT
-674 SSGGGLLA
+674 GTFA
-682 RPIGGNQRLVATAE
+682 RPTGGNQRLVASAE

-708 SARISTFVDS
+708 NARISTFVDA
-718 GLIRNSLESGS
+718 GMIRNSLEDSS
-729 DSGIKFSAGVGI
+729 DNGARISTGIGL
-741 YFVSPFGPIQLSVA
+741 YFVSPFGPIQLAIS
-755 KPLNSG
+755 KPLNPG
-761 PTDIT
+761 PNDVT
-766 QIFQFTMGSQ
+766 QTFQFTMGQ
-776 F
+776 NF

>member
-1 MRSRLAAL
+1 VKRLFAAL
-9 ALLMFSGI
+9 AILLFSG
-17 ALARD
+17 AAAARD
-22 PVAIRDIRIEG
+22 PVTIRDIRIEG
-33 IQRIEAGTVF
+33 IQRVEAGTVF
-43 SYLPLRVGDV
+43 SYLPLRVGDL

-62 VKALFDT
+62 IKALFDT

-80 GDVLVVVVEERPSI
+80 GEVLVVIVEERPSI

-108 ALKSSLQEL
+108 SLKSSLQEL

-147 AATVTTTVT
+147 AATVTTTIT

-162 VGLRFTVVEG
+162 VAIRFTVVEG
-172 EAAKIRQIRILGARV
+172 DAAKIRQIRILGAKA
-187 FKESDLVDELTLR
+187 FKEGDLLGELTLR

-233 GYLEFNVE
+233 GFLEFNVE

-249 DRKAIYITISITE
+249 DRKSLYITISISE
-262 GQPYKVTDIKLG
+262 GGPYKVTDVKLA
-274 GEMLVPEAELRKL
+274 GEMLVPEEELRKL
-287 VKVVPGETYSREQ
+287 VKVATGDTYSRER

-306 AINDRLSNDGYAF
+306 AISDRLSNDGYAF

-324 VPDIDKE
+324 APDIDKAN
-331 KRTAAFTLF
+331 RTAAFTFF

-361 DEVVRREFRQMEG
+361 DEVIRREFRQMEG
-374 GWYSAAQID
+374 GWYSASQID
-383 ASKKR
+383 NSKKR
-388 IDRTG
+388 VNRTG
-393 YFGEVGVETP
+393 YFSDLGIETP
-403 AVPGTSD
+403 AVPGTAD

-417 VKEKS
+417 VTERS

-436 LLLSSSVS
+436 LLLSTSIS
-444 QANVLGSGNSISLAA
+444 QANALGSGNSISIGA
-459 NTGRINTVYSLSF
+459 NTGRINTLYSLSF

-484 GFDLYKR
+484 GFDLYSR
-491 RSDLS
+491 RSDLA
-496 LLSFGPRYNTDT
+496 LLSFGPLYNSETY
-508 IGGGVRFGVPINES
+508 GGGVRFGVPIN
-522 DTINLG
+522 DTDNINLG
-528 LSVEATQLETFCA
+528 LSVEANTLEVFNC
-541 DPVTGVVPGG
+541 PGLPETTDSTRG
-551 KGASFRSAC
+551 RSFNSAC
-560 EYVARQGDS
+560 QYVARQGAT
-569 NAGLIGSV
+569 NNGLIGSV
-577 GWSRNRLNSFLMPT
+577 GWARNRLNSFILPT
-591 SGQRQRA
+591 KGARQRV

-603 VPGLDLKY
+603 APGLDLKY
-611 YKFTY
+611 YKLTY
-616 DHVAYF
+616 DHLYYTPVG
-622 PITSDLTLKLNG
+622 SDFVLKLNG

-639 SGYSGSELPFFKN
+639 AGYSGSELPFFKN

-674 SSGGGLLA
+674 SNGIGIFA
-682 RPIGGNQRLVATAE
+682 RPTGGNQRVVGTAE
-696 VLYPIPGLGKER
+696 LLYPIPGLGKER
-708 SARISTFVDS
+708 NARISTFVDG
-718 GLIRNSLESGS
+718 GLIRNTLEQAVDDGP
-729 DSGIKFSAGVGI
+729 KFSAGVGV

-755 KPLNSG
+755 KPLNAS
-761 PTDIT
+761 PNDIT
-766 QIFQFTMGSQ
+766 QIFQFTMGSN

>member
-1 MRSRLAAL
+1 MRIRLAAL
-9 ALLMFSGI
+9 ALLLFSGM
-17 ALARD
+17 AEARD
-22 PVAIRDIRIEG
+22 PVTVRDIRIEG
-33 IQRIEAGTVF
+33 IQRVEAGTVF
-43 SYLPLRVGDV
+43 SYLPIRVGDL
-53 LDDDRSDQA
+53 LDEERSDQA
-62 VKALFDT
+62 IKALFDT

-80 GDVLVVVVEERPSI
+80 GDVLVVIVEERPSI

-172 EAAKIRQIRILGARV
+172 EAAKIRQIRILGAKV
-187 FKESDLVDELTLR
+187 FKEAELLDQLTLR
-200 TPDWLSWYTKNDQY
+200 TPDLLSWYTKNDQY

-249 DRKAIYITISITE
+249 DRKSIYITVSVTE
-262 GQPYKVTDIKLG
+262 GEPYKVTDVKLG
-274 GEMLVPEAELRKL
+274 GEFLVPEEELRKL
-287 VKVVPGETYSREQ
+287 LKVAPGETYSREK

-306 AINDRLSNDGYAF
+306 AISERLSNDGYAF

-324 VPDIDKE
+324 APEIDKE
-331 KRTAAFTLF
+331 NRTAAFTLF

-361 DEVVRREFRQMEG
+361 DEVIRREFRQMEG
-374 GWYSAAQID
+374 GWYSASQIE
-383 ASKKR
+383 ASKR
-388 IDRTG
+388 RVDRTN
-393 YFGEVGVETP
+393 YFSEVGIETP
-403 AVPGTSD
+403 AVPGSSD
-410 QVDVNVK
+410 QIDVNVK

-436 LLLSSSVS
+436 FLLSSSVS
-444 QANVLGSGNSISLAA
+444 QANVLGSGNSIGIAA

-491 RSDLS
+491 RSDLA
-496 LLSFGPRYNTDT
+496 LLSFGPRYNTDS
-508 IGGGVRFGVPINES
+508 IGGGVRFGVPINET

-528 LSVEATQLETFCA
+528 LAVEATDLQVFCDGRDA
-541 DPVTGVVPGG
+541 NGNLPDGRR
-551 KGASFRSAC
+551 ASFRSAC
-560 EYVARQGDS
+560 EYVDRQGNTNS
-569 NAGLIGSV
+569 GLIGSI
-577 GWSRNRLNSFLMPT
+577 GWARNRLDSIILPK
-591 SGQRQRA
+591 SGTRQRA
-598 TLEFG
+598 TAEFG

-611 YKFTY
+611 YKVTY
-616 DHVAYF
+616 DHLYYTPLVGDF
-622 PITSDLTLKLNG
+622 ILKLNA
-634 EVGYA
+634 ELGYA
-639 SGYSGSELPFFKN
+639 GGYSGSELPFFKN

-667 TLGPKDT
+667 NIGPKD
-674 SSGGGLLA
+674 GVGNLA
-682 RPIGGNQRLVATAE
+682 RPTGGNQRLVASAE

-708 SARISTFVDS
+708 NARISTFLDA
-718 GLIRNSLESGS
+718 GMIRNSLEDSS
-729 DSGIKFSAGVGI
+729 DNGARLSTGIGL
-741 YFVSPFGPIQLSVA
+741 YFVSPFGPIQLAIS
-755 KPLNSG
+755 KPLNPG
-761 PTDIT
+761 PNDVT
-766 QIFQFTMGSQ
+766 QTFQFTMGQ
-776 F
+776 NF

>member
-1 MRSRLAAL
+1 MISRLVAL
-9 ALLMFSGI
+9 ALLMMWGV
-17 ALARD
+17 AEARD
-22 PVAIRDIRIEG
+22 PVTVRDIRIEG

-43 SYLPLRVGDV
+43 SYLPIRAGDV

-62 VKALFDT
+62 LKALFDT

-80 GDVLVVVVEERPSI
+80 GDVLVVIVEERPSI
-94 ASVDI
+94 ASI
-99 EGTKEFPAD
+99 EVEGSKEFPAD

-117 GLGVARTFDR
+117 GLGIARTFDR

-162 VGLRFTVVEG
+162 VGIRFAVVEG
-172 EAAKIRQIRILGARV
+172 EAAKIRQIRILGTKV
-187 FKESDLVDELTLR
+187 FKEAELVDQLTLR
-200 TPDWLSWYTKNDQY
+200 TPDWLSWYTRNDQY

-226 RSYYLNR
+226 RSFYLNR

-249 DRKAIYITISITE
+249 DRKSIYITISVTE
-262 GQPYKVTDIKLG
+262 GEPYKVTDVKLA
-274 GEMLVPEAELRKL
+274 GEFLVPEEELRKL
-287 VKVVPGETYSREQ
+287 IKVAPGETYSRER

-306 AINDRLSNDGYAF
+306 AISDRLSNDGYAF
-319 ANVNA
+319 SNVNA
-324 VPDIDKE
+324 APEIDKE
-331 KRTAAFTLF
+331 NRTAAFTLF

-374 GWYSAAQID
+374 GWYSASQIE
-383 ASKKR
+383 ASKR
-388 IDRTG
+388 RVDRTN
-393 YFGEVGVETP
+393 YFSEVGIETP
-403 AVPGTSD
+403 AVPGSSD
-410 QVDVNVK
+410 QIDVNVK

-436 LLLSSSVS
+436 FLLSSSVS
-444 QANVLGSGNSISLAA
+444 QANVLGSGNSIGIAA
-459 NTGRINTVYSLSF
+459 NTGRINTVYSISF

-491 RSDLS
+491 RSDLA
-496 LLSFGPRYNTDT
+496 LLSFGPRYNTDS
-508 IGGGVRFGVPINES
+508 IGGGVRFGVPINET

-528 LSVEATQLETFCA
+528 LAAEATDLEVFDCDNPESTA
-541 DPVTGVVPGG
+541 R
-551 KGASFRSAC
+551 SFRSAC
-560 EYVARQGDS
+560 AYVARQGTS
-569 NAGLIGSV
+569 NSGVIGSA
-577 GWSRNRLNSFLMPT
+577 GWARNRLDSIILPRKG
-591 SGQRQRA
+591 SRQRA

-616 DHVAYF
+616 DHLYYTPLVG
-622 PITSDLTLKLNG
+622 DLTLKLNA

-639 SGYSGSELPFFKN
+639 AGFGGSELPFFKN

-667 TLGPKDT
+667 NIGPKDGEGT
-674 SSGGGLLA
+674 LA
-682 RPIGGNQRLVATAE
+682 RPTGGNQRLVTSAE
-696 VLYPIPGLGKER
+696 VMYLIPGLGKER
-708 SARISTFVDS
+708 NARISTFVDA
-718 GLIRNSLESGS
+718 GLIRNSLENSPDDGARIS
-729 DSGIKFSAGVGI
+729 TGIGL
-741 YFVSPFGPIQLSVA
+741 YFVSPFGPIQLAIS
-755 KPLNSG
+755 KPLNPG
-761 PTDIT
+761 PNDVT
-766 QIFQFTMGSQ
+766 QTFQFTMGQ
-776 F
+776 NF

>member
-1 MRSRLAAL
+1 ML
-9 ALLMFSGI
+9 SGV
-17 ALARD
+17 ADARD
-22 PVAIRDIRIEG
+22 PVTVRDIRVEG
-33 IQRIEAGTVF
+33 IQRVEAGTVF
-43 SYLPLRVGDV
+43 SYLPIRVGDL
-53 LDDDRSDQA
+53 LDDERSDQA
-62 VKALFDT
+62 IKALFDT

-80 GDVLVVVVEERPSI
+80 GDVLVVIVEERPSI

-99 EGTKEFPAD
+99 EGVKEFPAD

-117 GLGVARTFDR
+117 GLGISRTFDR

-172 EAAKIRQIRILGARV
+172 ESAKIRQIRILGAKA
-187 FKESDLVDELTLR
+187 FKESDLVDALTLR

-249 DRKAIYITISITE
+249 DRKAIYITISVNE
-262 GQPYKVTDIKLG
+262 GEPYKVKDLKLA
-274 GEMLVPEAELRKL
+274 GEFLVPEDELRKL
-287 VKVVPGETYSREQ
+287 VKVAPGETYSREK

-306 AINDRLSNDGYAF
+306 AISDRLSNDGYAF

-324 VPDIDKE
+324 SPEIDKE
-331 KRTAAFTLF
+331 SRTAAFTLF

-374 GWYSAAQID
+374 GWYSAKQID
-383 ASKKR
+383 ASKRR
-388 IDRTG
+388 IDRTN
-393 YFGEVGVETP
+393 YFSEVGVETP

-410 QVDVNVK
+410 QIDVNVK

-436 LLLSSSVS
+436 FLLSSSVS
-444 QANVLGSGNSISLAA
+444 QANVLGSGNSIGIAA

-491 RSDLS
+491 RSDLA
-496 LLSFGPRYNTDT
+496 LLSFGPRYNTDS
-508 IGGGVRFGVPINES
+508 IGGGVRFGVPINDT
-522 DTINLG
+522 DTINVG
-528 LSVEATQLETFCA
+528 LAAESTQIEVFNCD
-541 DPVTGVVPGG
+541 DPTSTSR
-551 KGASFRSAC
+551 SFRSAC
-560 EYVARQGDS
+560 EYVARQGDN
-569 NAGLIGSV
+569 NAGVISSA
-577 GWSRNRLNSFLMPT
+577 GWARNRLDSIILPK
-591 SGQRQRA
+591 SGTRQRA
-598 TLEFG
+598 TLEVG

-616 DHVAYF
+616 DHLYYTPLVGDF
-622 PITSDLTLKLNG
+622 TLKLNG
-634 EVGYA
+634 EIGYA
-639 SGYSGSELPFFKN
+639 GGYGGSELPFFKN
-652 FYAGGITSVRGFRTS
+652 FYAGGITSVRGYRTS
-667 TLGPKDT
+667 NIGPKDGT
-674 SSGGGLLA
+674 G
-682 RPIGGNQRLVATAE
+682 
-696 VLYPIPGLGKER
+696 
-708 SARISTFVDS
+708 
-718 GLIRNSLESGS
+718 
-729 DSGIKFSAGVGI
+729 
-741 YFVSPFGPIQLSVA
+741 
-755 KPLNSG
+755 
-761 PTDIT
+761 
-766 QIFQFTMGSQ
+766 
-776 F
+776 

>member
-1 MRSRLAAL
+1 MRIRLAAL
-9 ALLMFSGI
+9 ALLLFSGM
-17 ALARD
+17 AEARD
-22 PVAIRDIRIEG
+22 PVTVRDIRIEG
-33 IQRIEAGTVF
+33 IQRVEAGTVF
-43 SYLPLRVGDV
+43 SYLPIRVGDL
-53 LDDDRSDQA
+53 LDEERSDQA
-62 VKALFDT
+62 IKALFDT

-80 GDVLVVVVEERPSI
+80 GDVLVVIVEERPSI

-172 EAAKIRQIRILGARV
+172 EAAKIRQIRILGAKV
-187 FKESDLVDELTLR
+187 FKEAELLDQLTLR
-200 TPDWLSWYTKNDQY
+200 TPDLLSWYTKNDQY

-249 DRKAIYITISITE
+249 DRKSIYITVSVTE
-262 GQPYKVTDIKLG
+262 GEPYKVTDVKLG
-274 GEMLVPEAELRKL
+274 GEFLVPEEELRKL
-287 VKVVPGETYSREQ
+287 LKVAPGETYSREK

-306 AINDRLSNDGYAF
+306 AISERLSNDGYAF

-324 VPDIDKE
+324 APEIDKE
-331 KRTAAFTLF
+331 NRTAAFTLF

-361 DEVVRREFRQMEG
+361 DEVIRREFRQMEG
-374 GWYSAAQID
+374 GWYSASQIE
-383 ASKKR
+383 ASKR
-388 IDRTG
+388 RVDRTN
-393 YFGEVGVETP
+393 YFSEVGIETP
-403 AVPGTSD
+403 AVPGSSD
-410 QVDVNVK
+410 QIDVNVK

-436 LLLSSSVS
+436 FLLSSSVS
-444 QANVLGSGNSISLAA
+444 QANVLGSGNSIGIAA

-491 RSDLS
+491 RSDLA
-496 LLSFGPRYNTDT
+496 LLSFGPRYNTDS
-508 IGGGVRFGVPINES
+508 IGGGVRFGVPINET

-528 LSVEATQLETFCA
+528 LAVEATDLQVFCDGRDA
-541 DPVTGVVPGG
+541 NGNLPDGRR
-551 KGASFRSAC
+551 ASFRSAC
-560 EYVARQGDS
+560 EYVDRQGNTNS
-569 NAGLIGSV
+569 GLIGSI
-577 GWSRNRLNSFLMPT
+577 GWARNRLDSIILPK
-591 SGQRQRA
+591 SGTRQRA
-598 TLEFG
+598 TAEFG

-611 YKFTY
+611 YKVTY
-616 DHVAYF
+616 DHLYYTPLVGDF
-622 PITSDLTLKLNG
+622 ILKLNA
-634 EVGYA
+634 ELGYA
-639 SGYSGSELPFFKN
+639 GGYSGSELPFFKN

-667 TLGPKDT
+667 NIGPKDGT
-674 SSGGGLLA
+674 GNLA
-682 RPIGGNQRLVATAE
+682 RPTGGNQRLVASAE

-708 SARISTFVDS
+708 NARISTFVDA
-718 GLIRNSLESGS
+718 GIVRNSLESSPDDGARLS
-729 DSGIKFSAGVGI
+729 TGIGL
-741 YFVSPFGPIQLSVA
+741 YFVSPFGPIQLAIS
-755 KPLNSG
+755 KPLNPS
-761 PTDIT
+761 PNDVT
-766 QIFQFTMGSQ
+766 QVFQFTMGQ
-776 F
+776 NF

>member
-1 MRSRLAAL
+1 MISRLVAL
-9 ALLMFSGI
+9 ALLMMWGV
-17 ALARD
+17 AEARD
-22 PVAIRDIRIEG
+22 PVTVRDIRIEG

-43 SYLPLRVGDV
+43 SYLPIRAGDV

-62 VKALFDT
+62 LKALFDT

-80 GDVLVVVVEERPSI
+80 GDVLVVIVEERPSI
-94 ASVDI
+94 ASI
-99 EGTKEFPAD
+99 EVEGSKEFPAD

-117 GLGVARTFDR
+117 GLGIARTFDR

-162 VGLRFTVVEG
+162 VGIRFAVVEG
-172 EAAKIRQIRILGARV
+172 EAAKIRQIRILGTKV
-187 FKESDLVDELTLR
+187 FKEAELVDQLTLR
-200 TPDWLSWYTKNDQY
+200 TPDWLSWYTRNDQY

-226 RSYYLNR
+226 RSFYLNR

-249 DRKAIYITISITE
+249 DRKSIYITISVTE
-262 GQPYKVTDIKLG
+262 GEPYKVTDVKLA
-274 GEMLVPEAELRKL
+274 GEFLVPEEELRKL
-287 VKVVPGETYSREQ
+287 IKVAPGETYSRER

-306 AINDRLSNDGYAF
+306 AISDRLSNDGYAF
-319 ANVNA
+319 SNVNA
-324 VPDIDKE
+324 APEIDKE
-331 KRTAAFTLF
+331 NRTAAFTLF

-374 GWYSAAQID
+374 GWYSASQIE
-383 ASKKR
+383 ASKR
-388 IDRTG
+388 RVDRTN
-393 YFGEVGVETP
+393 YFSEVGIETP
-403 AVPGTSD
+403 AVPGSSD
-410 QVDVNVK
+410 QIDVNVK

-436 LLLSSSVS
+436 FLLSSSVS
-444 QANVLGSGNSISLAA
+444 QANVLGSGNSIGIAA
-459 NTGRINTVYSLSF
+459 NTGRINTVYSISF

-491 RSDLS
+491 RSDLA
-496 LLSFGPRYNTDT
+496 LLSFGPRYNTDS
-508 IGGGVRFGVPINES
+508 IGGGVRFGVPINET

-528 LSVEATQLETFCA
+528 LAAEATDLEVFDCDNPDSTA
-541 DPVTGVVPGG
+541 R
-551 KGASFRSAC
+551 SFRSAC
-560 EYVARQGDS
+560 AYVARQGTS
-569 NAGLIGSV
+569 NSGVIGSA
-577 GWSRNRLNSFLMPT
+577 GWARNRLDSIILPRKG
-591 SGQRQRA
+591 SRQRA

-616 DHVAYF
+616 DHLYYTPLVG
-622 PITSDLTLKLNG
+622 DLTLKLNA

-639 SGYSGSELPFFKN
+639 AGFGGSELPFFKN

-667 TLGPKDT
+667 NIGPKDGEGT
-674 SSGGGLLA
+674 LA
-682 RPIGGNQRLVATAE
+682 RPTGGNQRLVTSAE
-696 VLYPIPGLGKER
+696 VMYLIPGLGKER
-708 SARISTFVDS
+708 NARISTFVDA
-718 GLIRNSLESGS
+718 GLIRNSLESSPDDGARIS
-729 DSGIKFSAGVGI
+729 TGIGL
-741 YFVSPFGPIQLSVA
+741 YFVSPFGPIQLAIS
-755 KPLNSG
+755 KPLNPG
-761 PTDIT
+761 PNDVT
-766 QIFQFTMGSQ
+766 QTFQFTMGQ
-776 F
+776 NF

>member
-1 MRSRLAAL
+1 MISRLVAL
-9 ALLMFSGI
+9 ALLMMWGV
-17 ALARD
+17 AEARD
-22 PVAIRDIRIEG
+22 PVTVRDIRIEG

-43 SYLPLRVGDV
+43 SYLPIRAGDV

-62 VKALFDT
+62 LKALFDT

-80 GDVLVVVVEERPSI
+80 GDVLVVIVEERPSI
-94 ASVDI
+94 ASI
-99 EGTKEFPAD
+99 EVEGSKEFPAD

-117 GLGVARTFDR
+117 GLGIARTFDR

-162 VGLRFTVVEG
+162 VGIRFAVVEG
-172 EAAKIRQIRILGARV
+172 EAAKIRQIRILGTKV
-187 FKESDLVDELTLR
+187 FKEAELVDQLTLR
-200 TPDWLSWYTKNDQY
+200 TPDWLSWYTRNDQY

-226 RSYYLNR
+226 RSFYLNR

-249 DRKAIYITISITE
+249 DRKSIYITISVTE
-262 GQPYKVTDIKLG
+262 GEPYKVTDVKLA
-274 GEMLVPEAELRKL
+274 GEFLVPEEELRKL
-287 VKVVPGETYSREQ
+287 IKVAPGETYSRER

-306 AINDRLSNDGYAF
+306 AISDRLSNDGYAF
-319 ANVNA
+319 SNVNA
-324 VPDIDKE
+324 APEIDKE
-331 KRTAAFTLF
+331 NRTAAFTLF

-374 GWYSAAQID
+374 GWYSASQIE
-383 ASKKR
+383 ASKR
-388 IDRTG
+388 RVDRTN
-393 YFGEVGVETP
+393 YFSEVGIETP
-403 AVPGTSD
+403 AVPGSSD
-410 QVDVNVK
+410 QIDVNVK

-436 LLLSSSVS
+436 FLLSSSVS
-444 QANVLGSGNSISLAA
+444 QANVLGSGNSIGIAA
-459 NTGRINTVYSLSF
+459 NTGRINTVYSISF

-491 RSDLS
+491 RSDLA
-496 LLSFGPRYNTDT
+496 LLSFGPRYNTDS
-508 IGGGVRFGVPINES
+508 IGGGVRFGVPINET

-528 LSVEATQLETFCA
+528 LAAEATDLEVFDCDNPESTA
-541 DPVTGVVPGG
+541 R
-551 KGASFRSAC
+551 SFRSAC
-560 EYVARQGDS
+560 AYVARQGTS
-569 NAGLIGSV
+569 NSGVIGSA
-577 GWSRNRLNSFLMPT
+577 GWARNRLDSIILPRKG
-591 SGQRQRA
+591 SRQRA

-611 YKFTY
+611 YKLTY
-616 DHVAYF
+616 DHLYYTPLVG
-622 PITSDLTLKLNG
+622 DLTLKLNA

-639 SGYSGSELPFFKN
+639 AGFGGSELPFFKN

-667 TLGPKDT
+667 NIGPKDGEGT
-674 SSGGGLLA
+674 LA
-682 RPIGGNQRLVATAE
+682 RPTGGNQRLVTSAE
-696 VLYPIPGLGKER
+696 VMYLIPGLGKER
-708 SARISTFVDS
+708 NARISTFVDA
-718 GLIRNSLESGS
+718 GLIRNSLENSPDDGARIS
-729 DSGIKFSAGVGI
+729 TGIGL
-741 YFVSPFGPIQLSVA
+741 YFVSPFGPIQLAIS
-755 KPLNSG
+755 KPLNPG
-761 PTDIT
+761 PNDVT
-766 QIFQFTMGSQ
+766 QTFQFTMGQ
-776 F
+776 NF

>member
-1 MRSRLAAL
+1 MISRLVAL
-9 ALLMFSGI
+9 ALLMMWGV
-17 ALARD
+17 AEARD
-22 PVAIRDIRIEG
+22 PVTVRDIRIEG

-43 SYLPLRVGDV
+43 SYLPIRAGDV

-62 VKALFDT
+62 LKALFDT

-80 GDVLVVVVEERPSI
+80 GDVLVVIVEERPSI
-94 ASVDI
+94 ASI
-99 EGTKEFPAD
+99 EVEGSKEFPAD

-117 GLGVARTFDR
+117 GLGIARTFDR

-162 VGLRFTVVEG
+162 VGIRFAVVEG
-172 EAAKIRQIRILGARV
+172 EAAKIRQIRILGTKV
-187 FKESDLVDELTLR
+187 FKEAELVDQLTLR
-200 TPDWLSWYTKNDQY
+200 TPDWLSWYTRNDQY

-226 RSYYLNR
+226 RSFYLNR

-249 DRKAIYITISITE
+249 DRKSIYITISVTE
-262 GQPYKVTDIKLG
+262 GEPYKVTDVKLA
-274 GEMLVPEAELRKL
+274 GEFLVPEEELRKL
-287 VKVVPGETYSREQ
+287 IKVAPGETYSRER

-306 AINDRLSNDGYAF
+306 AISDRLSNDGYAF
-319 ANVNA
+319 SNVNA
-324 VPDIDKE
+324 APEIDKE
-331 KRTAAFTLF
+331 NRTAAFTLF

-374 GWYSAAQID
+374 GWYSAAQIE
-383 ASKKR
+383 ASKR
-388 IDRTG
+388 RVDRTN
-393 YFGEVGVETP
+393 YFSEVGIETP
-403 AVPGTSD
+403 AVPGSSD
-410 QVDVNVK
+410 QIDVNVK

-436 LLLSSSVS
+436 FLLSSSVS
-444 QANVLGSGNSISLAA
+444 QANVLGSGNSIGIAA
-459 NTGRINTVYSLSF
+459 NTGRINTVYSISF

-491 RSDLS
+491 RSDLA
-496 LLSFGPRYNTDT
+496 LLSFGPRYNTDS
-508 IGGGVRFGVPINES
+508 IGGGVRFGVPINET

-528 LSVEATQLETFCA
+528 LAAEATDLEVFDCDNPDSTA
-541 DPVTGVVPGG
+541 R
-551 KGASFRSAC
+551 SFRSAC
-560 EYVARQGDS
+560 AYVARQGTS
-569 NAGLIGSV
+569 NSGVIGSA
-577 GWSRNRLNSFLMPT
+577 GWARNRLDSIILPRKG
-591 SGQRQRA
+591 SRQRA

-616 DHVAYF
+616 DHLYYTPLVG
-622 PITSDLTLKLNG
+622 DLTLKLNA

-639 SGYSGSELPFFKN
+639 AGFGGSELPFFKN

-667 TLGPKDT
+667 NIGPKDGEGT
-674 SSGGGLLA
+674 LA
-682 RPIGGNQRLVATAE
+682 RPTGGNQRLVTSAE
-696 VLYPIPGLGKER
+696 VMYLIPGLGKER
-708 SARISTFVDS
+708 NARISTFVDA
-718 GLIRNSLESGS
+718 GLIRNSLENSPDDGARIS
-729 DSGIKFSAGVGI
+729 TGIGL
-741 YFVSPFGPIQLSVA
+741 YFVSPFGPIQLAIS
-755 KPLNSG
+755 KPLNPG
-761 PTDIT
+761 PNDVT
-766 QIFQFTMGSQ
+766 QTFQFTMGQ
-776 F
+776 NF

>member
-1 MRSRLAAL
+1 MRFGFAAL
-9 ALLMFSGI
+9 AFAFSI
-17 ALARD
+17 VFSDLAVARD
-22 PVAIRDIRIEG
+22 PVTIRDIRVEG
-33 IQRIEAGTVF
+33 IQRVEAGTVF

-62 VKALFDT
+62 IKALFET

-80 GDVLVVVVEERPSI
+80 GDVLVVIVEERPSI

-162 VGLRFTVVEG
+162 VGLRFSVVEG
-172 EAAKIRQIRILGARV
+172 EAAKIRQIRILGART
-187 FKESDLVDELTLR
+187 FKEADLLDELTLR

-249 DRKAIYITISITE
+249 DRKSLYITISISE
-262 GQPYKVTDIKLG
+262 GEPYKVTDVKLA
-274 GEMLVPEAELRKL
+274 GEFLVPEEELRKL
-287 VKVVPGETYSREQ
+287 IKVSSGDSYSREK

-306 AINDRLSNDGYAF
+306 AISDRLSNDGYAF

-324 VPDIDKE
+324 APEIDKE

-383 ASKKR
+383 ASKRR

-393 YFGEVGVETP
+393 YFAEVGIETP
-403 AVPGTSD
+403 AVPGSSD
-410 QVDVNVK
+410 QIDVNVK

-496 LLSFGPRYNTDT
+496 LLSFGPLYNTDSL
-508 IGGGVRFGVPINES
+508 GGGVRFGVPINET

-528 LSVEATQLETFCA
+528 LAFESTTLEVFGCEPDSTS
-541 DPVTGVVPGG
+541 T
-551 KGASFRSAC
+551 KKSFRSAC
-560 EYVARQGDS
+560 EYVARQGES
-569 NAGLIGSV
+569 NNGLIGSL
-577 GWSRNRLNSFLMPT
+577 GWARNRLNSFILPT
-591 SGQRQRA
+591 SGHRQRA

-603 VPGLDLKY
+603 TPGLDLKY
-611 YKFTY
+611 YKVTY
-616 DHVAYF
+616 DHLYYTPLVGDF
-622 PITSDLTLKLNG
+622 VLKLNG

-639 SGYSGSELPFFKN
+639 NGYSGSELPFFKN
-652 FYAGGITSVRGFRTS
+652 FYAGGIGSVRGFRTS

-674 SSGGGLLA
+674 ASGAGLLA
-682 RPIGGNQRLVATAE
+682 RPVGGNQRVVATAE

-708 SARISTFVDS
+708 NARISTFVDG
-718 GLIRNSLESGS
+718 GLIRNSQENGGE
-729 DSGIKFSAGVGI
+729 DGPKFSAGIGV

-755 KPLNSG
+755 KPLNSS
-761 PTDIT
+761 PNDIT